1 MKMKEKFW
9 QVDAFAA
16 RAFEGNP
23 AAVFV
28 LDYDVPDE
36 VLQKI
41 AQELNQSETAFIFTN
56 KGEKPYLRWFTP
68 LIEVDL
74 CGHATLASA
83 HVWFSFVRPEETSVT
98 FETNVAGDLTVKRN
112 GMEYTMDFPVRE
124 GKPVSLSDIP
134 EEVLKSLSDAM
145 PVEAWAARDLMLVY
159 KDEETVRNAKVD
171 YAALRKQDL
180 WVSITAPSTKYD
192 FVSRF
197 FCIDEGMEDA
207 VTGSA
212 HCTLTPY
219 WSKRLGKTSLHAWQ
233 ASSRGGALKLEISG
247 DRVFIS
253 GTALTVY
260 EAFMDVVV

>member
-1 MKMKEKFW
+1 MIKKFW
-9 QVDAFAA
+9 QIDAFATK
-16 RAFEGNP
+16 AFEGNP

-28 LDYDVPDE
+28 LDEDVDDS

-41 AQELNQSETAFIFTN
+41 AAELNQSETAFIFTN

-83 HVWFSFVRPEETSVT
+83 YVWLTYIKPEDKSVT
-98 FETNVAGDLTVKRN
+98 FQTNVAGDLEVKKS
-112 GMEYTMDFPVRE
+112 GEKYTLNFPVRE
-124 GKPVSLSDIP
+124 GGRVDLSEIP
-134 EEVLKSLSDAM
+134 LEVLQSISDKM
-145 PVEAWAARDLMLVY
+145 PIEAWAARDLMLVY
-159 KDEETVRNAKVD
+159 EDEDTVRNANVD
-171 YAALRKQDL
+171 YAALRKQDK
-180 WVSITAPSTKYD
+180 WVSITAPSKEYD

-219 WSKRLGKTSLHAWQ
+219 WSKRLSKTTMKAWQ
-233 ASSRGGALKLEISG
+233 ASPRGGALSLEIKDG
-247 DRVFIS
+247 RVFIS
-253 GTALTVY
+253 GTAIAVY
-260 EAFMDVVV
+260 EAVINLPGI